1 MKPTILR
8 ASIALIIACVPAA
21 WAINIDLSG
30 ATTGTLITAPGGSFA
45 QTFAGQSVSGIHLTG
60 SPTAPLT
67 LLPSGILTVEFFN
80 GTNTILPQPG
90 NTAPLSLLL
99 DQAANSITW
108 TMGFGNPPSS
118 VKIDFFA
125 DNGSLVNSI
134 TQSILVG
141 YNTYS
146 YSGFGN
152 FEGLSI
158 SDNNDPF
165 GLRFYNFSYTPG
177 VPDGG
182 SSAGLLALSVIALAG
197 FAKRLKAFRA

>member
-1 MKPTILR
+1 
-8 ASIALIIACVPAA
+8 
-21 WAINIDLSG
+21 
-30 ATTGTLITAPGGSFA
+30 
-45 QTFAGQSVSGIHLTG
+45 
-60 SPTAPLT
+60 
-67 LLPSGILTVEFFN
+67 
-80 GTNTILPQPG
+80 
-90 NTAPLSLLL
+90 
-99 DQAANSITW
+99 
-108 TMGFGNPPSS
+108 
-118 VKIDFFA
+118 
-125 DNGSLVNSI
+125 VNSI

-182 SSAGLLALSVIALAG
+182 SSASLLALSVIALAG